1 MQEKTVKTQSPRVL
15 GWEAHLVQRAA
26 AGETVAFELLVDLH
40 RPALVAMASRMLR
53 NGDDAA
59 DAVQETFVKAFRAI
73 KDFDPSR
80 PIRPW
85 LCRICAN
92 CCVDIVRGRR
102 VVGEPLEAH
111 EYMLQD
117 PGEPLED
124 KAERAIQQKAIV
136 AAIKRLPERYRKII
150 FMRHFRHMEV
160 NEIASALQA
169 PEGTVKS
176 WLFRAR
182 AMLKKDLQV
191 AIGLG

>member
-1 MQEKTVKTQSPRVL
+1 MKNHTPRVL
-15 GWEAHLVQRAA
+15 GWEAHLVQRAV
-26 AGETVAFELLVDLH
+26 AGESVAFDLLADLH
-40 RPALVAMASRMLR
+40 RPALVAMAARMLR
-53 NGDDAA
+53 NVEDAN
-59 DAVQETFVKAFRAI
+59 DAVQDALLKAFRAI
-73 KDFDPSR
+73 RDFDASR

-92 CCVDIVRGRR
+92 CCVDIVRGRKHQ
-102 VVGEPLEAH
+102 GESLEAH

-117 PGEPLED
+117 PGEPLEERAD
-124 KAERAIQQKAIV
+124 KAMQQRAIV
-136 AAIKRLPERYRKII
+136 DAIKRLPSRYRRII

-160 NEIASALQA
+160 NEIAHALNA

-191 AIGLG
+191 AVGAF

>member
-1 MQEKTVKTQSPRVL
+1 MVKQNLPRVL
-15 GWEAHLVQRAA
+15 GWEAHLVERAV
-26 AGETVAFELLVDLH
+26 AGETVAFELLSDLH
-40 RPALVAMASRMLR
+40 RPALQAMASRMLR
-53 NGDDAA
+53 NSDDAK
-59 DAVQETFVKAFRAI
+59 DAVQDTMLKAFRAI
-73 KDFDPSR
+73 RDFDASR

-92 CCVDIVRGRR
+92 CCVDVVRSRR
-102 VVGEPLEAH
+102 HSGEPLEAH

-117 PGEPLED
+117 PGEPLE
-124 KAERAIQQKAIV
+124 ERAEKAMHQRAIV
-136 AAIKRLPERYRKII
+136 DAIRRLPERYRRII

-160 NEIASALQA
+160 NEIAEALNA

-191 AIGLG
+191 ALVA

>member
-1 MQEKTVKTQSPRVL
+1 
-15 GWEAHLVQRAA
+15 
-26 AGETVAFELLVDLH
+26 
-40 RPALVAMASRMLR
+40 MASRMLR
-53 NGDDAA
+53 NSDDAC
-59 DAVQETFVKAFRAI
+59 DAVQDTFIKAFRAI
-73 KDFDPSR
+73 RDFDPTR

-102 VVGEPLEAH
+102 HVGEAIEPY

-117 PGEPLED
+117 PGEPLE
-124 KAERAIQQKAIV
+124 ERADRALRQRAIV
-136 AAIKRLPERYRKII
+136 DAIKRLPERYRRII
-150 FMRHFRHMEV
+150 FMRHFKHMEV
-160 NEIASALQA
+160 NEIATALNA

-191 AIGLG
+191 VIGTA